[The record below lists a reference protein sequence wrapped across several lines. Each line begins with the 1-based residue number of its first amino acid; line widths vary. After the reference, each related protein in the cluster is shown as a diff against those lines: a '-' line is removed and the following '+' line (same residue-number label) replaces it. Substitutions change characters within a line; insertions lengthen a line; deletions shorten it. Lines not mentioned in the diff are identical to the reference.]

1 MERFR
6 RSYYSDENFI
16 ISIYVNNT
24 PLWEST
30 RITIKNG
37 DKRREVYKDFKHTH
51 KVITDIY
58 YCMIENKV
66 KGNTIREIIKDI
78 TNRIVYKD

>member
-1 MERFR
+1 MERYR
-6 RSYYSDENFI
+6 RTYYSDENFI

-30 RITIKNG
+30 RVTIKNG
-37 DKRREVYKDFKHTH
+37 DRRREVYRDFKHYHTLL
-51 KVITDIY
+51 TDIY
-58 YCMIENKV
+58 SCMIENKV

-78 TNRIVYKD
+78 TNKIIYKD